1 MTAPLSLRE
10 GRLVG
15 DRYSLEALIG
25 RGGMGEV
32 WRARHVALKTPV
44 AIKFLRGAPT
54 PSERAKQRFLTEA
67 QVTANLRTRHA
78 VQVFDFGVL
87 DEGLPYLVMELLVGE
102 TLDRR
107 IARKGRLSVESTSLI
122 LQKAAR
128 ALERAHAL
136 GIVHRDFKPENVMLV
151 ADEEEGGEQVKV
163 VDFGIAK
170 LVGDLDATVK
180 AALCSLVQTRAPTG
194 AAVLDRTT
202 GGVGT
207 PQYMA
212 PEQVEDS
219 ALVGPAADIWA
230 FGVVAY
236 ECLTGRRPFED
247 DSMGRL
253 LLQVLAAA
261 PTAPS
266 AIATVPKL
274 FDDWFRV
281 ACAREPGDRFPDIAA
296 AAGALAVALD
306 GSALELSRDGRP
318 LSDTPPARP
327 HEVAPTLSSRK
338 DIASAVDHGFIE
350 PPVVSPLAVTLAS
363 LPATPRGR
371 SAELRSSSRSP
382 SEEPPPLSSLPPR
395 RKRTVSATFALGA
408 ALLAV
413 MVAAQSNPDVPREG
427 TARSGTD
434 APDLATLPPSVDEP
448 IAIRLPTPLDP
459 VATSGPVESPPP
471 APSSVPPPRPPVR
484 SRPSDTEATPSAYR
498 LPPLGL

>member
-44 AIKFLRGAPT
+44 AIKFLRGAPS

-180 AALCSLVQTRAPTG
+180 AAMCSLVQTRAPTG

-247 DSMGRL
+247 ESMGRL

-266 AIATVPKL
+266 AIAAVPKL

-281 ACAREPGDRFPDIAA
+281 ACAREPGDRFPDIAT

-306 GSALELSRDGRP
+306 RSALDLSRDGRP
-318 LSDTPPARP
+318 LPEPPAPPR
-327 HEVAPTLSSRK
+327 HEAAPTLSSRK
-338 DIASAVDHGFIE
+338 DVASVTELGGFIE

-363 LPATPRGR
+363 LPATSPRR
-371 SAELRSSSRSP
+371 SAEAP
-382 SEEPPPLSSLPPR
+382 APQEDPPPLSSLPPR
-395 RKRTVSATFALGA
+395 RKRTVSATVVLGV

-413 MVAAQSNPDVPREG
+413 MVAAQSNPDGQHERA
-427 TARSGTD
+427 ARSGPDT
-434 APDLATLPPSVDEP
+434 PDLATLPLSLDEP
-448 IAIRLPTPLDP
+448 SAIRLPMPLDP

-484 SRPSDTEATPSAYR
+484 ARPSDAEATPSAYR

>member
-247 DSMGRL
+247 ESMGRL

-261 PTAPS
+261 PAAPS

-281 ACAREPGDRFPDIAA
+281 ACAREPGDRFPDIAT

-318 LSDTPPARP
+318 PSDAPPARP
-327 HEVAPTLSSRK
+327 HEAAPTLSSRK
-338 DIASAVDHGFIE
+338 DVGSASEYGEQRGFIE
-350 PPVVSPLAVTLAS
+350 PPVVSPLAMTLAS
-363 LPATPRGR
+363 LPATPPRR
-371 SAELRSSSRSP
+371 SAKAPLPPED
-382 SEEPPPLSSLPPR
+382 PPPLSSLPPR
-395 RKRTVSATFALGA
+395 RKRSVSAPVALGA

-413 MVAAQSNPDVPREG
+413 MVAAQSTPDGPHEG
-427 TARSGTD
+427 AARSGSD
-434 APDLATLPPSVDEP
+434 EPDLATLPPRVDETL
-448 IAIRLPTPLDP
+448 ATRLPLPLDP

-471 APSSVPPPRPPVR
+471 APSSTPPPRPPAR
-484 SRPSDTEATPSAYR
+484 SRPSDVVATPSAYR